1 MYSVGDYAINTI
13 KKRKIQ
19 VLEHFELWGY
29 VSYKVFDAESDDIY
43 TISAEQ
49 LSPFESDEI
58 YEEAYLRYVTLLE
71 KIKDEAQNGIV
82 SKLSNDVIPLPHQLH
97 VLNRVMSKN
106 NVRYILAD
114 EVGLGKTIEA
124 GLVMKELKARG
135 LVKRVLIVAPTG
147 LVTQWNQEMQEKF
160 GETFHVIL
168 PEDYDTIRKITDN
181 DDVYG
186 QFSHVISPMDSIK
199 PLERRSGWTAEKIE
213 KYNEERIYSIIN
225 SDWDLII
232 VDEAHR
238 MAGSS
243 GEVARYKLGKMLSEA
258 SPFLLLLTATPH
270 NGKTEPFLRLI
281 RLLDEKAFP
290 NMNAV
295 VKEQVAP
302 YVIRTEKRDAI
313 DNNGNKLFKKRSTQ
327 LVELHWDEKHSM
339 QKELYEKVTEYVSKN
354 YNKAMRARGKNMW
367 LVFLLVMMQR
377 LVSSSTAAILGS
389 MERRMEIL
397 TDQEMQYRTM
407 TQEEFAEL
415 VLEENMEEAIEALS
429 LDAKSEL
436 NDLDVIIAVAK
447 QAKYQYSDVKIEP
460 LLEILERLFQ
470 QQKSEKAIIFTEFVA
485 TQGYIKELLE
495 KQGYTISLL
504 NGSMSID
511 ERNLKLHEFREQTD
525 ILISTDAG
533 GEGLNLQFC
542 NCVINYDLPWNPM
555 KIEQRIG
562 RVDRIGQQ
570 KDVEI
575 FNFILGDTVENRVRN
590 VLEEKLNI
598 ILEEVGIDKYSDVLD
613 NEATEVN
620 YTEAYMNSI
629 RDPKYIAVN
638 VAPIE
643 EDLKKQVKQSAN
655 IRELISEAKD
665 LTELVGQE
673 SSFDMEKAL
682 RQMITNY
689 AFYKNNPFLQFE
701 EYSIYDD
708 GIQEHLKKKL
718 KQDKSAIPMRV
729 SIDNF
734 PNEQGFFM
742 LWQLN
747 VSSKEHR
754 EKIIPVFINKDSI
767 LRPLAGKRI
776 WDALCDEGKII
787 NVKKG
792 IKIEEDRYEKLQF
805 ASREYTYNEFLEMK
819 KLQEEGN
826 EETYQKYSYALK
838 IRIEAAKH
846 IGIENIRK
854 HKLQYLNEE
863 MMKTE
868 EEYQLGKV
876 VCPELQLVLLVEME

>member
-1 MYSVGDYAINTI
+1 MYLVGDYAINTI
-13 KKRKIQ
+13 KKKKIQ
-19 VLEHFELWGY
+19 VLEIFELWGY
-29 VSYKVFDAESDDIY
+29 VSYKVFDAESHEIY

-49 LSPFESDEI
+49 LSPFEYDQI

-106 NVRYILAD
+106 NIRYILAD

-160 GETFHVIL
+160 GESFRVIL

-186 QFSHVISPMDSIK
+186 QFSQVISPMDSIK

-258 SPFLLLLTATPH
+258 SPYLLLLTATPH

-327 LVELHWDEKHSM
+327 LVELLWDEKHSM

-367 LVFLLVMMQR
+367 LIFLLVMMQR

-397 TDQEMQYRTM
+397 KDQEMQYRTM

-415 VLEENMEEAIEALS
+415 DLEENMEEAIEALS

-436 NDLDVIIAVAK
+436 NDLEEIIAVAK
-447 QAKYQYSDVKIEP
+447 QGRSDCGC
-460 LLEILERLFQ
+460 F
-470 QQKSEKAIIFTEFVA
+470 S
-485 TQGYIKELLE
+485 
-495 KQGYTISLL
+495 
-504 NGSMSID
+504 
-511 ERNLKLHEFREQTD
+511 
-525 ILISTDAG
+525 
-533 GEGLNLQFC
+533 
-542 NCVINYDLPWNPM
+542 
-555 KIEQRIG
+555 
-562 RVDRIGQQ
+562 
-570 KDVEI
+570 
-575 FNFILGDTVENRVRN
+575 
-590 VLEEKLNI
+590 
-598 ILEEVGIDKYSDVLD
+598 
-613 NEATEVN
+613 
-620 YTEAYMNSI
+620 
-629 RDPKYIAVN
+629 
-638 VAPIE
+638 
-643 EDLKKQVKQSAN
+643 
-655 IRELISEAKD
+655 
-665 LTELVGQE
+665 
-673 SSFDMEKAL
+673 
-682 RQMITNY
+682 
-689 AFYKNNPFLQFE
+689 
-701 EYSIYDD
+701 
-708 GIQEHLKKKL
+708 
-718 KQDKSAIPMRV
+718 
-729 SIDNF
+729 
-734 PNEQGFFM
+734 
-742 LWQLN
+742 
-747 VSSKEHR
+747 
-754 EKIIPVFINKDSI
+754 
-767 LRPLAGKRI
+767 
-776 WDALCDEGKII
+776 
-787 NVKKG
+787 
-792 IKIEEDRYEKLQF
+792 
-805 ASREYTYNEFLEMK
+805 
-819 KLQEEGN
+819 
-826 EETYQKYSYALK
+826 
-838 IRIEAAKH
+838 
-846 IGIENIRK
+846 
-854 HKLQYLNEE
+854 
-863 MMKTE
+863 
-868 EEYQLGKV
+868 
-876 VCPELQLVLLVEME
+876 